1 MLKVVTVSTA
11 QSQFE
16 QAEVIRDQI
25 PVSSTFNWPTS
36 FIHDQL
42 LSLKLS
48 FISKLDSQINDVSSS
63 VEVKGKNYFFYKAN
77 QAIHV

>member
-11 QSQFE
+11 QPQFE

-42 LSLKLS
+42 SSFKLS

>member
-1 MLKVVTVSTA
+1 VLKVVTVSTA

-36 FIHDQL
+36 FIHDHL
-42 LSLKLS
+42 SSLTLSL
-48 FISKLDSQINDVSSS
+48 ISKLDSQINDFSSS
-63 VEVKGKNYFFYKAN
+63 VEVKEKNYFFYKAN
-77 QAIHV
+77 QAIYI